1 MVLQCGADSL
11 SEDKLGCFNLS
22 MKGHADCVRFLR
34 KSGIPLIL
42 VGGGGYT
49 VRNVASAWTY
59 ETAVALGIDKDLD
72 PNVPFSEYL
81 EWYGPRYKL
90 EIKPSNIT
98 DDNNTRNYL
107 ENTKYVAILAL
118 LSDLTDTTLLSQG
131 NKF

>member
-1 MVLQCGADSL
+1 
-11 SEDKLGCFNLS
+11 

-118 LSDLTDTTLLSQG
+118 LSGLTNTNPLSQG